1 MIRVDMVEK
10 RGDIEAGL
18 KIVVSEEFPA
28 VVIDKQSKIAS
39 TG

>member
-1 MIRVDMVEK
+1 MVDK
-10 RGDIEAGL
+10 RGDIEEGL
-18 KIVVSEEFPA
+18 QVVVSEEFPA